1 MGLVRNKFV
10 LFLSLTLLVIGG
22 FILFYPVR
30 QQPSQSDFIEAIT
43 TEIPAYEQSDKP
55 IFKMT
60 SISRHDI
67 KWYVV
72 TIQSTNEVDMVVPV
86 RTVFKQTHNDLVM
99 VVQPTTY
106 LTEVDRQQYGT
117 LPESVIL
124 ELRK

>member
-1 MGLVRNKFV
+1 MGLVRNKLV
-10 LFLSLTLLVIGG
+10 LFLSLTLLVVGG
-22 FILFYPVR
+22 LILFYPVR

-43 TEIPAYEQSDKP
+43 AEIPAYEHNDTP
-55 IFKMT
+55 IFKIT

-72 TIQSTNEVDMVVPV
+72 TIQSTNEVDIVVPV
-86 RTVFKQTHNDLVM
+86 RTVLKQTYNDLVM
-99 VVQPTTY
+99 VVKPTTY
-106 LTEVDRQQYGT
+106 LTESDRQQYDT